1 MEKSND
7 PFDKKPEKD
16 KEIIDLTDELPS
28 SEGEDDIIDLSDT
41 VDSSALDSDDD
52 ILDLTEPV
60 SEDAS
65 DEDEVLDLL
74 DAVEPEADQEAV
86 LDLTEPIAQE
96 TPDEDD
102 VLVLMDAVEPEADQ
116 EAVLDL
122 TEPIAQ
128 EAPDEDEVLD
138 LLDAA
143 EPEADQEEVLDLT
156 QPLVLD
162 ASDEDDVLDF
172 MDADA
177 HVQEDDAILDLTDLD
192 QDSLEDA
199 ISSTE
204 QTEGLEPEPEDHVLD
219 LTEAA
224 DAVEVIPEAASP
236 VTVPGPS
243 DDQEILDLID
253 DIQSTLDDTDGAA
266 EEPAIEERD
275 LADESLPADAVDD
288 ASGDQTIL
296 VGNGDP
302 IGEDEMV
309 ETEPDLVDN
318 LGIDLTSELNR
329 DILED
334 EDEAEPAAG
343 QQADIPL
350 ETADHTM
357 AERIEAIVERVL
369 QEKLETMIG
378 QRIEEAVLKEF
389 EKLRKDILD

>member
-1 MEKSND
+1 
-7 PFDKKPEKD
+7 
-16 KEIIDLTDELPS
+16 
-28 SEGEDDIIDLSDT
+28 
-41 VDSSALDSDDD
+41 
-52 ILDLTEPV
+52 
-60 SEDAS
+60 
-65 DEDEVLDLL
+65 VLDLM

-86 LDLTEPIAQE
+86 LDLTEPIAQDP
-96 TPDEDD
+96 PDEDD
-102 VLVLMDAVEPEADQ
+102 VLDLLDADEPEADQEAVLDLTEPIAQDPPGEDDVLELMDAVEPEADQ

-122 TEPIAQ
+122 TKPIAQ

-156 QPLVLD
+156 EPLALD

-172 MDADA
+172 MGADE

-204 QTEGLEPEPEDHVLD
+204 QAEGLEPEPEDHVLD

-224 DAVEVIPEAASP
+224 DADEVIPEAASP

-253 DIQSTLDDTDGAA
+253 DIQSTLDDADRAA
-266 EEPAIEERD
+266 EEPAIEEKD
-275 LADESLPADAVDD
+275 VADDSLPADALDD
-288 ASGDQTIL
+288 ASGDQAIL
-296 VGNGDP
+296 VGNGEH
-302 IGEDEMV
+302 IGVDELV

-329 DILED
+329 DILDD
-334 EDEAEPAAG
+334 EDKAEPAAV

-350 ETADHTM
+350 ETAGDSM
-357 AERIEAIVERVL
+357 AEMIETIVERVL

-378 QRIEEAVLKEF
+378 QPIEEAVQKEF